1 MEPKRPQGRKKIV
14 SGTTS
19 GVHRRGSGLNTGP
32 VGGGFGGNP
41 GGTSPVRP
49 SSSTP
54 TRGARKGGIS
64 PILLILLALLVF
76 GGGGGGLLSGLL
88 GGGSS
93 QTVTPAP
100 SVSPSPSLPS
110 AIPSALSTLLG
121 GAAETWS
128 SDANTAKLDTTVASS
143 ARAKRTVI
151 YGDGRDEVTVMVY
164 MCGTDLESRAGMAT
178 NDLMEMVNA
187 KYSDNVHVL
196 VYTGGCT
203 KWNNRVVSN
212 KKNEIY
218 EIVSGG
224 LNRVESDM
232 GSVSMTKSDTL
243 ATFIKWC
250 ANNYP

>member
-151 YGDGRDEVTVMVY
+151 YGDGRWLYSNHATDPAGGHLCNASTW
-164 MCGTDLESRAGMAT
+164 CGCISSAT
-178 NDLMEMVNA
+178 STPTRTPA
-187 KYSDNVHVL
+187 S
-196 VYTGGCT
+196 
-203 KWNNRVVSN
+203 S
-212 KKNEIY
+212 
-218 EIVSGG
+218 
-224 LNRVESDM
+224 
-232 GSVSMTKSDTL
+232 
-243 ATFIKWC
+243 
-250 ANNYP
+250 